1 MEIIIAPFVP
11 EDSEGLW
18 LLEQIWDET
27 NTPVPLNTEDYE
39 TFKKKLGDQELLVA
53 HSGQE
58 VVGSLS
64 YHVIDTI
71 PSRNKQWIF
80 GIAVSPQAQGQGVGR
95 LLIEEVI
102 RLARQVDIAKLSLRV
117 MATNPGAIAFYQK
130 MGFEQEAHYK
140 KEFWINGMW
149 VDDFQF
155 AYYL

>member
-80 GIAVSPQAQGQGVGR
+80 GIAVSPQAQG
-95 LLIEEVI
+95 
-102 RLARQVDIAKLSLRV
+102 
-117 MATNPGAIAFYQK
+117 
-130 MGFEQEAHYK
+130 
-140 KEFWINGMW
+140 
-149 VDDFQF
+149 
-155 AYYL
+155 

>member
-1 MEIIIAPFVP
+1 MEITLAPFVE

-18 LLEQIWDET
+18 LLEKIWDET

-39 TFKKKLGDQELLVA
+39 TFKKKLADQQLLVA
-53 HSGQE
+53 HKGQE

-80 GIAVSPQAQGQGVGR
+80 GIAVSPTAQGQGVGR
-95 LLIEEVI
+95 LLIEELF
-102 RLARQVDIAKLSLRV
+102 RLARKAGIAKLSLRV
-117 MATNPGAIAFYQK
+117 MATNPGAITFYKK

-140 KEFWINGMW
+140 KEFWINDTW

>member
-1 MEIIIAPFVP
+1 MEITLAPFVE

-18 LLEQIWDET
+18 LLEKIWDET

-39 TFKKKLGDQELLVA
+39 AFKKKLADQQLLVA
-53 HSGQE
+53 HKGQE

-64 YHVIDTI
+64 YQVIDTI

-80 GIAVSPQAQGQGVGR
+80 GIAVSPAAQGQGVGR
-95 LLIEEVI
+95 LLIEELF
-102 RLARQVDIAKLSLRV
+102 RLARKAGVAKLSLRV
-117 MATNPGAIAFYQK
+117 MATNPGTITFYKK

-140 KEFWINGMW
+140 KEFWINDTW